1 MARLVTIKVDDIV
14 DMKGRMSKSRQ
25 VIMSAVQKE
34 LTAYGRKLV
43 EEAKNEAPVRTGA
56 LRDSIRFAVRQQGT
70 RGMQLEVTA
79 GNRQR
84 PPVVVKTILFG
95 SRPRVITPKRAKALR
110 FIGRGGNVVF
120 ARRVKYRGT
129 NPNNFMER
137 ALSNTERERKDMV
150 DNIGRITL
158 EKILNNKG

>member
-1 MARLVTIKVDDIV
+1 MAKLVTIKVDDIT

-25 VIMSAVQKE
+25 VIMDAVQKQ
-34 LTAYGRKLV
+34 LTAYGRLLV
-43 EEAKNEAPVRTGA
+43 EEAKNEAPVKTGT
-56 LRDSIRFAVRQQGT
+56 LRNSIRFAVRQQGA
-70 RGMQLEVTA
+70 RGMRLEVTA

-95 SRPRVITPKRAKALR
+95 SKPHVIKPKRAKMLR
-110 FIGRGGNVVF
+110 FVSKGKTVF
-120 ARRVKYRGT
+120 ARRVKHPGT

-137 ALSNTERERKDMV
+137 ALANTSHERRDMI

-158 EKILNNKG
+158 DKILRNKE